1 MGVIPLQHFP
11 MAVEAIMSTDNLN
24 NNPVPPLRASCDR
37 CRAQKLRCVP
47 SSGTYG
53 AAPCQRCLRLK
64 EPTSCVFSR
73 RSRIGR
79 TAKNGGSDTTSNPAR
94 KDKELPGTGTLSLF
108 INTQNPSS
116 TIESSAVDATGTTTA
131 GNGDGSNKKAKRS
144 PKTPQP
150 SDSMGTTGNDP
161 LIADFDQLLDSGSPM
176 VDQFYPDMPLQQP
189 LIGLDSDIPTTPVDY
204 TNSDAGESTSMSMS
218 SVKGDHSMDA
228 FVPSFGEEL
237 WVVHPQDSFL
247 AGVTMDLDFFAM
259 DRPEPLVDLTA
270 LLAELSQY
278 ENQLA
283 KQGSSSREFEDFP
296 IGDALFLSQRFYAII
311 TEADDSENGSPS
323 PKPSRLDM
331 LLPVVTC
338 YMTLTRIFRS
348 VFSCLLEYLSQSM
361 AISHPEHDLSH
372 QPSPDMHAYR
382 GLRLGQLRQTC
393 MCASWDAAP
402 RVRTAVSMLLS
413 SLGGAEGALG
423 LPLDLRVVTG
433 ARGHYAKGKG
443 AGARKL
449 VDDRDKIFIEE
460 GMMVELM
467 NGLLYKPAR
476 DQARQ
481 LRGIVDELDA
491 VLADLL

>member
-1 MGVIPLQHFP
+1 
-11 MAVEAIMSTDNLN
+11 MAAEASMSSANANSTSTT
-24 NNPVPPLRASCDR
+24 PLRASCDR

-64 EPTSCVFSR
+64 DPKSCVFSR

-79 TAKNGGSDTTSNPAR
+79 TSKSGSSDTTSNPSR

-108 INTQNPSS
+108 ISPQNLPSTSELS
-116 TIESSAVDATGTTTA
+116 TVEAQGPAAAVDGDGDTTT
-131 GNGDGSNKKAKRS
+131 KRS
-144 PKTPQP
+144 PSTQQP
-150 SDSMGTTGNDP
+150 EDTASANGNDVSTT
-161 LIADFDQLLDSGSPM
+161 DLDHFLDPGSP
-176 VDQFYPDMPLQQP
+176 VADQFYSDMSLQQS
-189 LIGLDSDIPTTPVDY
+189 LIGLDTDIITTPVDY
-204 TNSDAGESTSMSMS
+204 TNSDAEESTSMSIS
-218 SVKGDHSMDA
+218 PVKGDHSMDL
-228 FVPSFGEEL
+228 FTSPIGQEL
-237 WVVHPQDSFL
+237 WVVHPNDPFL
-247 AGVTMDLDFFAM
+247 TGMTMDLDFFAM
-259 DRPEPLVDLTA
+259 DRPQPLVDLTA

-283 KQGSSSREFEDFP
+283 KQGSSTREFEDFP

-311 TEADDSENGSPS
+311 TEADDSEHGSSS

-361 AISHPEHDLSH
+361 AISHPDHDLSH
-372 QPSPDMHAYR
+372 QLTPDMHAYR

-413 SLGGAEGALG
+413 SFGGAESALG

-443 AGARKL
+443 AGARKTM
-449 VDDRDKIFIEE
+449 DDRDRIFIEE